1 MHLAFR
7 IVELE
12 GEQALELRIPIL
24 LDDEDSL
31 VLLEE
36 SLHLLRERERA
47 NAAVVDLDSV
57 PRQAIDCLVD
67 CGITTADGDDSPLG
81 GLARAAHDGFGD
93 EPFRGLP
100 FLQQAIHD
108 LPVLDGVLRVAAV
121 LVMPGAADEISAP

>member
-81 GLARAAHDGFGD
+81 GLARAGGGGWGGGGAVRRSPISSASDPRLAGTRRRPPYSCRTGHARS
-93 EPFRGLP
+93 RG
-100 FLQQAIHD
+100 
-108 LPVLDGVLRVAAV
+108 RNK
-121 LVMPGAADEISAP
+121 